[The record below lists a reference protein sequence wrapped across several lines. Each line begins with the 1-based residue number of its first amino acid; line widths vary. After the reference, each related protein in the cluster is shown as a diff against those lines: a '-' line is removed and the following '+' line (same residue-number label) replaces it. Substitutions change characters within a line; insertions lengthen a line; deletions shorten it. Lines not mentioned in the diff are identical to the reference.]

1 MHSEKL
7 SELSQRFTMSLLLT
21 TAEQI
26 CQSVTGPPHAGTL
39 LQGSASVKIEP
50 CLGLLLWNL
59 AHNVVGYVTQHF
71 LERSYIKTCLDSISN
86 ANSRLGKSNFR
97 KHLMSFPTGK
107 VCANG

>member
-7 SELSQRFTMSLLLT
+7 SELSQRFTLSLLLA

-59 AHNVVGYVTQHF
+59 AHNVVGYVTQHYF
-71 LERSYIKTCLDSISN
+71 YSVHISTP
-86 ANSRLGKSNFR
+86 ASTQ
-97 KHLMSFPTGK
+97 FPTPTLDWG
-107 VCANG
+107 NPTFENI